1 MKMLQRNYACMT
13 QDNMFGGKWQETKMF
28 NTYIYISN
36 IIEKYN
42 E

>member
-13 QDNMFGGKWQETKMF
+13 QDNMFGGKRQETKML
-28 NTYIYISN
+28 YVIYISN
-36 IIEKYN
+36 IIENYN

>member
-13 QDNMFGGKWQETKMF
+13 QDNMFGGKWQETKML
-28 NTYIYISN
+28 YAIYISN
-36 IIEKYN
+36 IIENYN